1 MAVHPHAEGMGAANA
16 AEAEVGEAMVKTETL
31 EVKK

>member
-1 MAVHPHAEGMGAANA
+1 MAVHPHAEGMGAENA